1 MFEQHPSLRL
11 QLSRVVLI
19 TAHHLLHT
27 DTDVTSDIR
36 TLANVGTSAYYSLLL
51 SYFTLFCG
59 VKLKFLKTSFWH
71 CLWIVYALCYFTFR
85 LKSCNELLCKLASFK
100 KYLANL
106 F

>member
-1 MFEQHPSLRL
+1 MFEQRPSLRL

-51 SYFTLFCG
+51 SYFVPGYPVGLLYT
-59 VKLKFLKTSFWH
+59 V
-71 CLWIVYALCYFTFR
+71 LW
-85 LKSCNELLCKLASFK
+85 
-100 KYLANL
+100 
-106 F
+106 